1 MLTSTMPV
9 RLLGESDRADV
20 LSLLARSPIASAQLA
35 ERIEAY
41 GVSAWRTGGQL
52 LGHGPRSHLEAVC
65 WRGANVIP
73 IGVST
78 HFAEV
83 LAADRRGVG
92 SIAGP
97 AEAVLD
103 LWRRLGPGWGPA
115 RLTRPDQPL
124 LVTGGP
130 AAVVPEPRVRLVRRR
145 ELSLLYPAS
154 VAMYTEELGV
164 PPIEA
169 EYQKRVASLIRARR
183 AYAWIEGGQVL
194 FKAELAVVTRH
205 TAQLQGVWVAPEHRG
220 RGIGSAC
227 LAAVVEDGLR
237 RLAPT
242 VSLYVNDFNST
253 ARRVYAKCG
262 FRQVGTFATILF

>member
-1 MLTSTMPV
+1 MLTSTLPV

-20 LSLLARSPIASAQLA
+20 LRLLARSPVASAQLA

-52 LGHGPRSHLEAVC
+52 LGHGPRGQLEGVC

-78 HFAEV
+78 HFADV

-97 AEAVLD
+97 ADTVLD
-103 LWRRLGPGWGPA
+103 LWRRLEPVWGPA

-130 AAVVPEPRVRLVRRR
+130 SAVVPESRVRLVRRR

-164 PPIEA
+164 PPIED
-169 EYQKRVASLIRARR
+169 EYQRRVSALIRARR
-183 AYAWIEGGQVL
+183 AYAWIEGSEVL
-194 FKAELAVVTRH
+194 FKAELAVVSRH

-220 RGIGSAC
+220 RGIGAAC
-227 LAAVVEDGLR
+227 LATVIEDGLR

-242 VSLYVNDFNST
+242 VSLYVNDFNAA